1 LQVSGS
7 EKVTVPAGTFDAFK
21 AEITPSDGGAEKIT
35 MWIAKDSRKPVKV
48 SAVIPQMGGA
58 VMTAELAE

>member
-1 LQVSGS
+1 
-7 EKVTVPAGTFDAFK
+7 
-21 AEITPSDGGAEKIT
+21 

-48 SAVIPQMGGA
+48 SAVIPQMNGA